1 MMNCKESLLFKVFSP
16 KFFPSGNILDASEK
30 TRGSFAWRSIM
41 QAKKLI
47 LAGTSW
53 RVGNGQKIPIKDS
66 KWLPE
71 EGHRKVISPVPDF
84 PHDAKVADLIKGS
97 PPEWDTEKIRGS
109 FLPYDADAILQIPL
123 SYRSPPDKLI
133 WHAIKNGKFSVRSGY
148 HLLLQEEQNSNPGSS
163 QDREIDPLWKVI
175 WSMRVPAKIRSFIW
189 RACHESLPTKMGL
202 MRRKVMDSPWCASC
216 GTGTEDCLHALWS
229 CPLLNTT
236 WSSQHKF
243 SDLQKVTHS
252 SFTELVRQVGM
263 LNQDLILEEFA
274 MICWLLWHKRNK
286 NRLHLPSE
294 GEINA
299 KERSVKLPKPSTSW
313 RPPISHQYKVNF
325 DGAIFQEA
333 KMGGIGVV
341 VRDQAGMV
349 IATLSQ
355 RVITSPSAELI
366 EARAARRAIQFAME
380 IGILDVQFEGDSE
393 TIIRELS
400 NQEVMHNAS
409 GLIIED
415 AKALLHHFQ
424 RYMFTHTRRSGNSV
438 AHALARR
445 ALDIP
450 NFSVWM
456 EDAPPDII
464 PILYSDFLA
473 I

>member
-1 MMNCKESLLFKVFSP
+1 
-16 KFFPSGNILDASEK
+16 
-30 TRGSFAWRSIM
+30 
-41 QAKKLI
+41 
-47 LAGTSW
+47 
-53 RVGNGQKIPIKDS
+53 
-66 KWLPE
+66 
-71 EGHRKVISPVPDF
+71 
-84 PHDAKVADLIKGS
+84 
-97 PPEWDTEKIRGS
+97 
-109 FLPYDADAILQIPL
+109 
-123 SYRSPPDKLI
+123 
-133 WHAIKNGKFSVRSGY
+133 
-148 HLLLQEEQNSNPGSS
+148 
-163 QDREIDPLWKVI
+163 
-175 WSMRVPAKIRSFIW
+175 
-189 RACHESLPTKMGL
+189 
-202 MRRKVMDSPWCASC
+202 MRRKVVDSPWCESC

-243 SDLQKVTHS
+243 SALQQITHS
-252 SFTELVRQVGM
+252 SFTELMRQVEM
-263 LNQDLILEEFA
+263 LNKDLILEEFA

-286 NRLHLPSE
+286 NQLHLPSE
-294 GEINA
+294 EYHQICPRAQVLLKEFLMINA
-299 KERSVKLPKPSTSW
+299 KEESVKLPKPKTTW
-313 RPPISHQYKVNF
+313 RPPVSHQYKVNF
-325 DGAIFQEA
+325 DGALFQEA

-355 RVITSPSAELI
+355 RVITTNSAELI

-400 NQEVMHNAS
+400 SQEVMHNAF

-438 AHALARR
+438 AHALACR

-456 EDAPPDII
+456 EDAPPDIL
-464 PILYSDFLA
+464 PILYSDFVS